1 MEGMKLAA
9 AALALVAAG
18 AARGEDVQWYLQVDN
33 DVAFATDRWYTS
45 GVHIARTHRA
55 SETARWEFGLVQE
68 IYTPNTN
75 DYQPDDRPY
84 AARLFG
90 YGAHHEYLP
99 GRHRTLAVA
108 LGVLGESALGRQS
121 QEFVHH
127 FVPAP
132 EDDWSRQLSD
142 RPDVQAIGVQS
153 DDLPFCPAGRCVA
166 HYGAVL
172 GNNLTFAHA
181 GFELRTGGPQQLT
194 TSALRF
200 APTPPIAA
208 AHGWSGYAGASAR
221 WVARNVLLEG
231 NADPG
236 RPDVSMNHGV
246 VRIAAGVA
254 WSADWGT
261 VTFSLVQD
269 SREFDTQRAMQRF
282 GILAVHLGF
291 L

>member
-1 MEGMKLAA
+1 DRHQAHVGDMERRARGPHRDRILDGAFASAPPGAREGSRPAHARCRNGGRRWNHHVARETNPQEIPRRRSEVRRHRDRVRDGVPMEGMKLAA

-55 SETARWEFGLVQE
+55 SETARWEFGLAQE

-142 RPDVQAIGVQS
+142 RPDVQAIGAQS
-153 DDLPFCPAGRCVA
+153 DDLPFCPAGQCVV

-172 GNNLTFAHA
+172 GNNLTFAH
-181 GFELRTGGPQQLT
+181 
-194 TSALRF
+194 
-200 APTPPIAA
+200 
-208 AHGWSGYAGASAR
+208 
-221 WVARNVLLEG
+221 
-231 NADPG
+231 
-236 RPDVSMNHGV
+236 
-246 VRIAAGVA
+246 
-254 WSADWGT
+254 
-261 VTFSLVQD
+261 
-269 SREFDTQRAMQRF
+269 
-282 GILAVHLGF
+282 
-291 L
+291 